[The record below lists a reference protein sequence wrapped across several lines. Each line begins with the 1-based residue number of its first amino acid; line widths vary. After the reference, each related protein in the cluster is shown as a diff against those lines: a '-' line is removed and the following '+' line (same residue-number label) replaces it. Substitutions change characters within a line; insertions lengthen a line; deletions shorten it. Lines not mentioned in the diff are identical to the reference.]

1 MAPSQIIEAAFSI
14 RIVAEPTT
22 ALHYHAL
29 TSRNLQHPT
38 HTQQVTLGVIAA
50 YVVAIAILWN
60 VPYLRMILWPFKRE
74 KDYPSDNGTG
84 HLYSGKHSPLSLFIP
99 FIIRHFSTLTI
110 PPSLLISITLAT
122 LIDNPSPM
130 LPSTL
135 THSPQML
142 VIAFHEFGHAI
153 TAILTGGRVKSISL
167 DPNEGGVTHLS
178 GGISAITL
186 PAGYLGSSLIG
197 ALLTFCGFNI
207 VASKIAS
214 IVLGVCF
221 LLTLWWG
228 KRNWLTVL
236 TILLAVGL
244 LIGCWFIAHAE
255 ALRFV
260 VLFIGVMSSLY
271 SVWDIC
277 DDLIL
282 RKVNSS
288 DASVFA
294 ERYGGSSQC
303 WGVIWSI
310 ISVLIMAVGIIAGL
324 AAFSQSFAQ
333 QQEDSKHF
341 IPT

>member
-1 MAPSQIIEAAFSI
+1 MSPPPLLLAASMRSLMHDHDDSKHQF
-14 RIVAEPTT
+14 V
-22 ALHYHAL
+22 HAL
-29 TSRNLQHPT
+29 TSRDLQNPT
-38 HTQQVTLGVIAA
+38 HTQKVTLGVIGA

-60 VPYLRMILWPFKRE
+60 VPYLKMILWPFK
-74 KDYPSDNGTG
+74 
-84 HLYSGKHSPLSLFIP
+84 
-99 FIIRHFSTLTI
+99 
-110 PPSLLISITLAT
+110 
-122 LIDNPSPM
+122 
-130 LPSTL
+130 
-135 THSPQML
+135 ML

-153 TAILTGGRVKSISL
+153 TAVFTGGKVESISL
-167 DPNEGGVTHLS
+167 DPNEGGVTRMR

-207 VASKIAS
+207 VASKVAS
-214 IVLGVCF
+214 IVLAVCF

-228 KRNWLTVL
+228 KRDWLTILTVL
-236 TILLAVGL
+236 SAVGL
-244 LIGCWFIAHAE
+244 LIACWFIVHAQ

-294 ERYGGSSQC
+294 KRYGGSSQC
-303 WGVIWSI
+303 WGIIWSI
-310 ISVLIMAVGIIAGL
+310 ISVLIMAIGIVAGL
-324 AAFSQSFAQ
+324 AAFSQSFEQ
-333 QQEDSKHF
+333 QQQDSQHF

>member
-1 MAPSQIIEAAFSI
+1 MAPPILLSAMMPA
-14 RIVAEPTT
+14 V
-22 ALHYHAL
+22 
-29 TSRNLQHPT
+29 SRHVDDKHQLVHSLYTRDLQNPT
-38 HTQQVTLGVIAA
+38 HTQKVTLGVIAA

-60 VPYLRMILWPFKRE
+60 VPYLKMILWPFK
-74 KDYPSDNGTG
+74 
-84 HLYSGKHSPLSLFIP
+84 
-99 FIIRHFSTLTI
+99 
-110 PPSLLISITLAT
+110 
-122 LIDNPSPM
+122 
-130 LPSTL
+130 
-135 THSPQML
+135 ML

-153 TAILTGGRVKSISL
+153 TAVLTGGKVESISL
-167 DPNEGGVTHLS
+167 DPNEGGVTRMR

-207 VASKIAS
+207 VASKVAS
-214 IVLGVCF
+214 IVLAVCF

-228 KRNWLTVL
+228 KRDWL
-236 TILLAVGL
+236 TILTIVLAIGL
-244 LIGCWFIAHAE
+244 LVACWFIVHAQ

-294 ERYGGSSQC
+294 KRYGGSSQC

-310 ISVLIMAVGIIAGL
+310 ISILIMAVGIVAGL
-324 AAFSQSFAQ
+324 AAFSQSFEQ
-333 QQEDSKHF
+333 QQQDSQHF

>member
-1 MAPSQIIEAAFSI
+1 MAPSIILEASVRSLIGQNANPKDQSLPLLST
-14 RIVAEPTT
+14 RD
-22 ALHYHAL
+22 
-29 TSRNLQHPT
+29 LQHPT

-60 VPYLRMILWPFKRE
+60 VPYLKMILWPFK
-74 KDYPSDNGTG
+74 
-84 HLYSGKHSPLSLFIP
+84 
-99 FIIRHFSTLTI
+99 
-110 PPSLLISITLAT
+110 
-122 LIDNPSPM
+122 
-130 LPSTL
+130 
-135 THSPQML
+135 ML

-153 TAILTGGRVKSISL
+153 TAVLTGGKVESISL
-167 DPNEGGVTHLS
+167 DPNEGGVTRMR

-186 PAGYLGSSLIG
+186 PAGYLGSSIIG

-207 VASKIAS
+207 VASKVAS
-214 IVLGVCF
+214 IVLAVCF

-228 KRNWLTVL
+228 KRDWL
-236 TILLAVGL
+236 TILTVILAVGV
-244 LIGCWFIAHAE
+244 LIACWFIVHAE

-294 ERYGGSSQC
+294 KRYGGSSQC
-303 WGVIWSI
+303 WGIIWSI
-310 ISVLIMAVGIIAGL
+310 ISVLIMAVGVVAGL
-324 AAFSQSFAQ
+324 AAFSQSFEQ
-333 QQEDSKHF
+333 QQQDSQHF